1 MQLYRLN
8 DDVFSMVKGKDKYAE
23 KGELVKVVSLRENVI
38 IVEVVIKKG
47 NEITKTGRTFA
58 TVMGKLTKVL

>member
-1 MQLYRLN
+1 
-8 DDVFSMVKGKDKYAE
+8 MVKGKDKYAE
-23 KGELVKVVSLRENVI
+23 KGELVKVVSLRGNVI

-58 TVMGKLTKVL
+58 TVMGKLTKLL